1 MSPHETCIRDM
12 RQHSADGKA
21 SMIEALVRR
30 GHSRA
35 EALSLADRLS
45 ASPADHKAA
54 RERIGEAL
62 EFRA

>member
-1 MSPHETCIRDM
+1 M

-21 SMIEALVRR
+21 NMVEALVRR
-30 GHSRA
+30 GHSRV

-62 EFRA
+62 ELRTA